1 MKKNSLQTIF
11 LWFFPL
17 KSKMGEISS
26 ETQVLKKLSGWD
38 EQLKHLIAECQLAVE
53 NFKQLKVHEE

>member
-1 MKKNSLQTIF
+1 
-11 LWFFPL
+11 
-17 KSKMGEISS
+17 MGEINS